1 MALAPDAILEAHL
14 PPGFERDELVRLAR
28 LGAKFAAQHR
38 GRRPGFLRRYVREL
52 VGKLE
57 TRTFEALLVE
67 LELDAVRR
75 DVLGEDASPIE
86 RVDRS
91 FEVLTYHDPKHGR
104 RQVTFKTIR
113 NTARFRIDP
122 ANR

>member
-14 PPGFERDELVRLAR
+14 PPGFERDELVRLVR
-28 LGAKFAAQHR
+28 VGAKFAEQHR
-38 GRRPGFLRRYVREL
+38 GRRPGFLRRYVGEL
-52 VGKLE
+52 VRRLE
-57 TRTFEALLVE
+57 TRTFAALLVE

-75 DVLGEDASPIE
+75 DVRGERASPIE

-104 RQVTFKTIR
+104 RQVTFKRIR
-113 NTARFRIDP
+113 NIAKLRSDP
-122 ANR
+122 AIR